1 MEERNYNRVG
11 KEHGYEAVVPS
22 CTEFFFVALRRRP
35 DGAGAAGSRKKL
47 LKASLGERL
56 ELEDADRVKGPVS
69 GARQM
74 TFQLSE
80 SRRVVESRRHDE
92 EHREERRQ
100 IHRPAHGVGT
110 RVPGTPQCVP

>member
-1 MEERNYNRVG
+1 MYRV
-11 KEHGYEAVVPS
+11 
-22 CTEFFFVALRRRP
+22 FFVALRRRP
-35 DGAGAAGSRKKL
+35 DGVGAAGSRKKL